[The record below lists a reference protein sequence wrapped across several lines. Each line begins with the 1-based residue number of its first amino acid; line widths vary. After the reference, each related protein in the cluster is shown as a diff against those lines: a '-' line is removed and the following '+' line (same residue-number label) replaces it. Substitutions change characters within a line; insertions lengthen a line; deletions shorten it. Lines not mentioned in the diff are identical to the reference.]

1 MGPCSS
7 QGHQEA
13 FLAGGSFVEA
23 VQSTP
28 GTQDPWTLTGVAALL
43 LPRPVGLVQW
53 SWTPIKAWLPLLLT
67 RFFSPEVWVWHS
79 CFLFP
84 RFFLSFLLGVLDFVS
99 LHCTGLFQLNTEGT
113 GDTTPFSS
121 PISIP
126 QTPASASFDPGLGLS
141 EYLAKAI
148 GLTTNGLWAPICPLS
163 TDYPTFK

>member
-84 RFFLSFLLGVLDFVS
+84 RFFLSFLLGVLDLVS

-148 GLTTNGLWAPICPLS
+148 GLTTNGL
-163 TDYPTFK
+163 